1 MASRTLSEGRK
12 PMNLSE
18 AMQVFLVQKQVDG
31 LSKRT
36 IDFYRGKIEMFIAF
50 TGDKPLKD
58 LTLQDGQQ
66 YVLHLESRPRYAGHQ
81 FKKPQTEPMSRAT
94 LRGYVR
100 AIKVWVNYLFE
111 ENYIKTNVFA
121 KLKLPKDRTRVIQV
135 LSDEELKR
143 IYSQIN
149 PETMTGARLFAIVTL
164 MVDTGLRLGEVVG
177 MKLDNIDFKQSRILV
192 TGKGDKQ
199 RFLPFGSTTSKA
211 LRRWIN
217 MYRAESDEPSV
228 FMMSDRAVTEAVKR
242 LGNRAGI
249 PRLHSHLFR
258 HTFGTNWIKQKGDL
272 ISLQTIMGH
281 SDIAVTR
288 TYVTLAQVDLDVQHR
303 SISPLDR
310 LGVGKKLKKT
320 GT

>member
-1 MASRTLSEGRK
+1 
-12 PMNLSE
+12 
-18 AMQVFLVQKQVDG
+18 
-31 LSKRT
+31 
-36 IDFYRGKIEMFIAF
+36 
-50 TGDKPLKD
+50 
-58 LTLQDGQQ
+58 
-66 YVLHLESRPRYAGHQ
+66 
-81 FKKPQTEPMSRAT
+81 
-94 LRGYVR
+94 
-100 AIKVWVNYLFE
+100 
-111 ENYIKTNVFA
+111 
-121 KLKLPKDRTRVIQV
+121 
-135 LSDEELKR
+135 
-143 IYSQIN
+143 
-149 PETMTGARLFAIVTL
+149 
-164 MVDTGLRLGEVVG
+164 
-177 MKLDNIDFKQSRILV
+177 
-192 TGKGDKQ
+192 
-199 RFLPFGSTTSKA
+199 
-211 LRRWIN
+211 